1 MAVQVFWEAR
11 QQTNSSSRDIKSRR
25 LRALRFHKVHP
36 KTEIE
41 FGNYFE
47 TKNSKLKEKM
57 KESEGYVFAARVDG
71 KSGRKESD
79 LQSFYINP
87 LYRLLGLEKEV
98 GIKHVFIYSSFLPI

>member
-1 MAVQVFWEAR
+1 
-11 QQTNSSSRDIKSRR
+11 
-25 LRALRFHKVHP
+25 
-36 KTEIE
+36 
-41 FGNYFE
+41 
-47 TKNSKLKEKM
+47 M